1 MQEINNEAQSE
12 VLYLMDMMLT
22 DFYLSKIEFWLLLGH
37 IWLADNVSSACG
49 FNETK

>member
-22 DFYLSKIEFWLLLGH
+22 DFYLSKIEF
-37 IWLADNVSSACG
+37 
-49 FNETK
+49 